1 MRSKSKGVPVIT
13 KQPQDQYVKIG
24 SSAGFTVS
32 AKPEPLRY
40 QWQLNCNTIPGATNK
55 TYTIPHVTTNDV
67 GNYFCL
73 VSREPEV
80 TMTQPATL
88 MSFSTDTNGTTVA
101 WVPPPGGAGP
111 PGPGGCPVNFI
122 CYGNFKKTVAPFGW
136 YPMSTGAPDFYS
148 GPWSA
153 QHLNSSLTD
162 VKYFAGTIQ
171 GCGHNG
177 MVPIPVTQIDPTKAY
192 RFTVYFPSASFS
204 SCPTAVQYLQLTGF
218 KP

>member
-1 MRSKSKGVPVIT
+1 MITQNKTRIACAAVAGLLAVQSGLCQPVDPGESYSMRSKSKGVPVIT

-111 PGPGGCPVNFI
+111 PGPGGCPVN
-122 CYGNFKKTVAPFGW
+122 
-136 YPMSTGAPDFYS
+136 
-148 GPWSA
+148 
-153 QHLNSSLTD
+153 
-162 VKYFAGTIQ
+162 
-171 GCGHNG
+171 
-177 MVPIPVTQIDPTKAY
+177 
-192 RFTVYFPSASFS
+192 
-204 SCPTAVQYLQLTGF
+204 
-218 KP
+218 